1 MDELSDIEMTE
12 ADFKEAASGIKDS
25 DDGPQGYE
33 EGEPDEETA
42 GAEGEVERSET
53 RSTGV
58 VEASR
63 GGFPTTDVAARD
75 VLLRHAGERWKCVQG
90 ETLWVYEDG
99 VWVEGESAFMTPSAA
114 CVHIVGHRQSSLPRL
129 FRPLL
134 RHPPCLL

>member
-12 ADFKEAASGIKDS
+12 ADFEEAASGIKDS

-33 EGEPDEETA
+33 EGEPEEETA
-42 GAEGEVERSET
+42 GAEGDAERSET

-90 ETLWVYEDG
+90 ETLWVYE
-99 VWVEGESAFMTPSAA
+99 
-114 CVHIVGHRQSSLPRL
+114 VGM
-129 FRPLL
+129 
-134 RHPPCLL
+134 